1 MGWEPISEAEIW
13 DEINQAAGR
22 MTVPQERFWEAIRIL
37 PEKWAQE
44 PYGKLG
50 GGFWAVAVLG
60 RIVVWFNDIE
70 DGFNFSRYS
79 TYGTIDQYFADQD
92 DLELVIQKLMEIV
105 RTGYGIGG
113 QAGPPRPGPYPDH
126 G

>member
-1 MGWEPISEAEIW
+1 MAWEPISEAEIW
-13 DEINQAAGR
+13 DELNQAASR
-22 MTVPQERFWEAIRIL
+22 MTVPQERFWEAIRIP

-44 PYGKLG
+44 PYGNLG
-50 GGFWAVAVLG
+50 GGFWAVAVIG

-79 TYGTIDQYFADQD
+79 AHGTIGQYFANQD
-92 DLELVIQKLMEIV
+92 ELELVIQELMEIV
-105 RTGYGIGG
+105 RTGYRIGG
-113 QAGPPRPGPYPDH
+113 QFGPPRPGPYP

>member
-13 DEINQAAGR
+13 DELNQAAGR
-22 MTVPQERFWEAIRIL
+22 MTVPQERFWEAIRIP

-44 PYGKLG
+44 PYGNLG
-50 GGFWAVAVLG
+50 GGFWAVAVIG

-79 TYGTIDQYFADQD
+79 AHGTIGQHFANQD
-92 DLELVIQKLMEIV
+92 ELELVIQELMEIV
-105 RTGYGIGG
+105 RTGYRIGG
-113 QAGPPRPGPYPDH
+113 QFGPPRPGPYP

>member
-37 PEKWAQE
+37 PEKWAQD
-44 PYGKLG
+44 PYGNLG

-79 TYGTIDQYFADQD
+79 AHGTIGQYFANQD
-92 DLELVIQKLMEIV
+92 ELERVIEELMEIV
-105 RTGYGIGG
+105 RTGYSIGG
-113 QAGPPRPGPYPDH
+113 QFGPPIAGPTPGH
-126 G
+126 R

>member
-1 MGWEPISEAEIW
+1 LGWTPLSEEEIW
-13 DEINQAAGR
+13 GLINEAASR

-44 PYGKLG
+44 PYGNQG
-50 GGFWAVAVLG
+50 GGFWAVAVMG
-60 RIVVWFNDIE
+60 RIVVWYNDIE

-79 TYGTIDQYFADQD
+79 TYGTIGQYFANQD
-92 DLELVIQKLMEIV
+92 ELELVIQELMEIV
-105 RTGYGIGG
+105 RTGYRIGG
-113 QAGPPRPGPYPDH
+113 QFGPPRPGPYP

>member
-1 MGWEPISEAEIW
+1 MGWTPLSEEEIW
-13 DEINQAAGR
+13 GLINEAASR

-44 PYGKLG
+44 PYGNQG
-50 GGFWAVAVLG
+50 GGFWAVAVMG
-60 RIVVWFNDIE
+60 RIVVWYNDIE

-79 TYGTIDQYFADQD
+79 TYGTIGQYFANQD
-92 DLELVIQKLMEIV
+92 ELELVIQELMEIV
-105 RTGYGIGG
+105 RTGYRIGG
-113 QAGPPRPGPYPDH
+113 QFGPPRPGPYP